1 MPGTPHVLAAWSWPP
16 RVRLPRPLR
25 EPPSA
30 APLPALSLRPRAR
43 GPGWVLGP
51 GVPIRGRFLHR
62 ELKATSWKHAACGRP
77 RGGPQSVT
85 VPREVP
91 KVPLHGAGLPALL
104 AACLGDWVGGS
115 RGARAGGGRPLPAA
129 PHGAPWPRTEPAV
142 VPGRGARPST
152 GIARPGRKRKRRLR
166 GSPAPASLMNAN
178 IYHLHVKV

>member
-30 APLPALSLRPRAR
+30 APLPAPSLRPRAR

-51 GVPIRGRFLHR
+51 GVPIRGRFLHQ
-62 ELKATSWKHAACGRP
+62 ELKATSWKHAARGRP
-77 RGGPQSVT
+77 RGGPKVS
-85 VPREVP
+85 PSPGRSP
-91 KVPLHGAGLPALL
+91 KCHCMGLGSLPCSLPASGTGWG
-104 AACLGDWVGGS
+104 AQAGDGC
-115 RGARAGGGRPLPAA
+115 PLPAA

-152 GIARPGRKRKRRLR
+152 GIARPRRKRKRRLR